1 MKVTKTRAQPKFSDD
16 PEVVHET
23 SGISTTEQSRLPPD
37 TSEALF
43 DDDEETRAIQG
54 EQTRFT
60 RGCRNTW
67 WPEAKPYQKS
77 LYSKFEKVA
86 NYFNI
91 FI

>member
-54 EQTRFT
+54 EQTRLYE
-60 RGCRNTW
+60 RRSRLMELERLEDEERRLKRNW
-67 WPEAKPYQKS
+67 R
-77 LYSKFEKVA
+77 
-86 NYFNI
+86 I
-91 FI
+91 GGRI